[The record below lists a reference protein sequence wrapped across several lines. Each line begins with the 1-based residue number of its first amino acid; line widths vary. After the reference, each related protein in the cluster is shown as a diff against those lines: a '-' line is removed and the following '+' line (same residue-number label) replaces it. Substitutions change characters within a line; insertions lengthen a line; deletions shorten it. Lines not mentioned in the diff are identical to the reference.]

1 MVTRVVSCPLP
12 LALLNPASN
21 TVAPLVEF
29 LSVHAVKTWFNFAF
43 AIDFPAAAEK
53 SRQAEWS
60 GLKP

>member
-29 LSVHAVKTWFNFAF
+29 LSVHAVKTWFNFVF

-53 SRQAEWS
+53 SRQAE
-60 GLKP
+60 